1 MGLKEIAEVTGYSI
15 STVSRVLNSRQK
27 RTSTRTEKEI
37 WAAAQKLHYVRNSA
51 AVDLKKGPGR
61 PSRIFR
67 IGIIMARGPESLEDE
82 FYLQIESSAKAAV
95 LRAGH
100 QLGETFMLQEVL
112 DHPRRLAEIDGLILL
127 GKCAVRELSLIHS
140 ACKYLTCTGLNPYY
154 LDLDQVYCNGEL
166 IARAA
171 VRHFLSQGHMKIG
184 YVGECNDVRYFGYRQ
199 AVEGNEL
206 NIVSSYV
213 FDVPQT
219 EAGGRQAAEQYVLS
233 QDPPTAMFCVNDV
246 SAIGLMDTLKKL
258 QPDRPLPAVMGI
270 GDISAAVDQ
279 QPSLTTAQLPLAEMG
294 NIAART
300 LLDRMTG
307 KHAISMKIE
316 LPYKL
321 IHRQSTPDL

>member
-1 MGLKEIAEVTGYSI
+1 MDKITLVVG
-15 STVSRVLNSRQK
+15 
-27 RTSTRTEKEI
+27 STRTGSFN
-37 WAAAQKLHYVRNSA
+37 Q
-51 AVDLKKGPGR
+51 
-61 PSRIFR
+61 
-67 IGIIMARGPESLEDE
+67 
-82 FYLQIESSAKAAV
+82 
-95 LRAGH
+95 
-100 QLGETFMLQEVL
+100 QLADV
-112 DHPRRLAEIDGLILL
+112 
-127 GKCAVRELSLIHS
+127 VRE
-140 ACKYLTCTGLNPYY
+140 TVG
-154 LDLDQVYCNGEL
+154 D
-166 IARAA
+166 RAA
-171 VRHFLSQGHMKIG
+171 VAQLD
-184 YVGECNDVRYFGYRQ
+184 YT
-199 AVEGNEL
+199 
-206 NIVSSYV
+206 
-213 FDVPQT
+213 DVPFMNQDIEWPT
-219 EAGGRQAAEQYVLS
+219 PDAVARVRGELAATDGIWIVTPEYNGLMPALVKNLLDWMSRPMLEGSAVTAVAGKPVVMSGAGGRQAAEQYVLS